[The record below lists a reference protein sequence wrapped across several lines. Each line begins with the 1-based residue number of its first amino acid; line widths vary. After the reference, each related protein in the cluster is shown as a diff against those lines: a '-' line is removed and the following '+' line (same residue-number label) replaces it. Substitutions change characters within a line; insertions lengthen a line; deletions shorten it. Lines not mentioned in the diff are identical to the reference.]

1 MKGPCNFLTMVAAG
15 GVAAS
20 ILLLDPASAFSA
32 PATISGVSEKAE
44 ANFQKYRKALPTDFN
59 IVGAGGWNAVQKLSS
74 DPKAELVSLV
84 VSSLKNSGGQID
96 TTEGGKVDALLGLLY
111 SRGKGYDSSLV
122 DGDWRLVLSREGQKP
137 PKIQKLVDKKA
148 KVNTAENFFDVDSGI
163 FSGINYTPRGNGKL
177 KSAVKFNPVA
187 ENFDMGGDGKVI
199 IRRISCDIVGA
210 SFKYWKLPTL
220 PLPLRAK
227 GGYLDFIYMDED
239 IRITKGNR
247 GGLFVHFRPEFLEQ
261 VMN

>member
-1 MKGPCNFLTMVAAG
+1 
-15 GVAAS
+15 
-20 ILLLDPASAFSA
+20 
-32 PATISGVSEKAE
+32 
-44 ANFQKYRKALPTDFN
+44 
-59 IVGAGGWNAVQKLSS
+59 VGAGGWNAVQKLSS

-177 KSAVKFNPVA
+177 KSAVKVRP
-187 ENFDMGGDGKVI
+187 
-199 IRRISCDIVGA
+199 
-210 SFKYWKLPTL
+210 
-220 PLPLRAK
+220 PL
-227 GGYLDFIYMDED
+227 
-239 IRITKGNR
+239 
-247 GGLFVHFRPEFLEQ
+247 FLELHEILLFYHKTEAFLWLHFFVSRAYNVLVGILVQ
-261 VMN
+261 SRCRKF